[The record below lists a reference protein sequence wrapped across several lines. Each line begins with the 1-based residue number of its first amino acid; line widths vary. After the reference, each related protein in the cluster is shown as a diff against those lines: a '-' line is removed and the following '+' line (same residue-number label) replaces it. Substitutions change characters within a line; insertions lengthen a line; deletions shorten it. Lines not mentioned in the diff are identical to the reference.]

1 MKKKLPQLA
10 KHGLVILG
18 FMLVAVLYFSPV
30 LSNKIIYQS
39 DIAQYIGMSKQHK
52 DFKAETGEESYWT
65 DAAFGGM
72 PTYQLGADYPYHFI
86 KSIDRGLRFLPRP
99 ADYLFLY
106 FIGIY
111 ILFLTLKV
119 DYRLAILGSLAFGFS
134 TYLIII
140 LGVGHNA
147 KAHAIAYFPLV
158 ISGILLLFQKRKILG
173 FITLFLGMSLELV
186 ANHFQMT
193 YYLFLLVLVIG
204 IVYLVDAYKKKEL
217 KQYFSAIG
225 LMLIPV
231 LLAIGVNSTN
241 ILATQEY
248 TEFSTRGDTGLT
260 INPNGSPKASSALSY
275 EYITEYSY
283 GILESFNL
291 FIPRFMGGS
300 SSETLDSTS
309 ESYKELLQLGA
320 SPQQALG
327 FVKNAPTYWGDQT
340 FIGAPAYIGA
350 SLVFLFVLA
359 LFLVNSKTKKWIIGG
374 VILSLVLSWGDNFA
388 FVTKFF
394 INYVPLYDK
403 FRAVSSI
410 QTIIEFVVPVLGVVG
425 LAAFFNSQ
433 KSKKEK
439 EKALY
444 YSAGILG
451 GLALIFILF
460 KNVLFDFS
468 SPRDA
473 HFIQEFGAKFVR
485 ALKIDRQDMLVS
497 DALRSLAIVLVAAG
511 ILWLYLQD
519 KVKKNLVILGLGI
532 LVLVDLIPI
541 NRNYVNEDDFVAQVQ
556 MKEPFQAQAY
566 DLEIMKD
573 QSHYRVLDVSQS
585 RSNSIRAALNSARAS
600 YFHNSIGGYHA
611 AKPGRVQD
619 LFDFDAFKRNQDV
632 LNMLNVKYLIVNAED
647 GVRVQQNESA
657 FGNAW
662 FAEKVNFVKNANES
676 IKSLDT
682 VDLARTAVIESKYK
696 KHISK
701 ENYQPQFGDQ
711 IELTNY
717 TLNELTYEYKLNSKR
732 LAIFSELYYSKGWQ
746 AYLDGEKVDHFAVD
760 YVLRGLEL
768 PEGEHQ
774 ITFKFEPQ
782 VISRGNTITLAS
794 YGIFILLLAGLF
806 FQRKKRTD

>member
-52 DFKAETGEESYWT
+52 DFLKETGEESYWT
-65 DAAFGGM
+65 NAAFGGM
-72 PTYQLGADYPYHFI
+72 PTYQLGTDYPYHFI

-111 ILFLTLKV
+111 ILFLTLKI

-147 KAHAIAYFPLV
+147 KAHAIAYFPVV

-283 GILESFNL
+283 GIIESFNL

-300 SSETLDSTS
+300 SSETLDSSS

-327 FVKNAPTYWGDQT
+327 FVENAPTYWGDQT

-350 SLVFLFVLA
+350 SLIFLFVLA

-410 QTIIEFVVPVLGVVG
+410 QTIIEFIVPVLGVIG
-425 LAAFFNSQ
+425 LAAFFSSQ

-473 HFIQEFGAKFVR
+473 QLIQQLGAKFVR
-485 ALKIDRQDMLVS
+485 ALKIDRQDMLVN

-541 NRNYVNEDDFVAQVQ
+541 NRNYVNDDDFVAQVQ

-573 QSHYRVLDVSQS
+573 QSHYRVFDLSGS
-585 RSNSIRAALNSARAS
+585 PLNSARAS

-611 AKPGRVQD
+611 AKPGRVQN
-619 LFDFDAFKRNQDV
+619 LFDFHIFEGNQAV

-662 FAEKVNFVKNANES
+662 FVEKVNFVKNANDA

-711 IELTNY
+711 IELKNY
-717 TLNELTYEYKLNSKR
+717 TLNELTYDYKLNSKR
-732 LAIFSELYYSKGWQ
+732 LAVFSELYYSKGWQ

>member
-52 DFKAETGEESYWT
+52 DFLKETGEESYWT

-72 PTYQLGADYPYHFI
+72 PTYQLGTDYPYHFI

-111 ILFLTLKV
+111 ILFLTLKI

-147 KAHAIAYFPLV
+147 KAHAIAYFPVV

-300 SSETLDSTS
+300 SSETLDSSS
-309 ESYKELLQLGA
+309 ESYKELIQLGA
-320 SPQQALG
+320 SPTQALG
-327 FVKNAPTYWGDQT
+327 
-340 FIGAPAYIGA
+340 
-350 SLVFLFVLA
+350 
-359 LFLVNSKTKKWIIGG
+359 
-374 VILSLVLSWGDNFA
+374 
-388 FVTKFF
+388 
-394 INYVPLYDK
+394 
-403 FRAVSSI
+403 
-410 QTIIEFVVPVLGVVG
+410 
-425 LAAFFNSQ
+425 
-433 KSKKEK
+433 
-439 EKALY
+439 
-444 YSAGILG
+444 
-451 GLALIFILF
+451 
-460 KNVLFDFS
+460 
-468 SPRDA
+468 
-473 HFIQEFGAKFVR
+473 
-485 ALKIDRQDMLVS
+485 
-497 DALRSLAIVLVAAG
+497 
-511 ILWLYLQD
+511 
-519 KVKKNLVILGLGI
+519 
-532 LVLVDLIPI
+532 
-541 NRNYVNEDDFVAQVQ
+541 
-556 MKEPFQAQAY
+556 
-566 DLEIMKD
+566 
-573 QSHYRVLDVSQS
+573 
-585 RSNSIRAALNSARAS
+585 
-600 YFHNSIGGYHA
+600 
-611 AKPGRVQD
+611 
-619 LFDFDAFKRNQDV
+619 
-632 LNMLNVKYLIVNAED
+632 
-647 GVRVQQNESA
+647 
-657 FGNAW
+657 
-662 FAEKVNFVKNANES
+662 
-676 IKSLDT
+676 
-682 VDLARTAVIESKYK
+682 
-696 KHISK
+696 
-701 ENYQPQFGDQ
+701 
-711 IELTNY
+711 
-717 TLNELTYEYKLNSKR
+717 
-732 LAIFSELYYSKGWQ
+732 
-746 AYLDGEKVDHFAVD
+746 
-760 YVLRGLEL
+760 
-768 PEGEHQ
+768 
-774 ITFKFEPQ
+774 
-782 VISRGNTITLAS
+782 
-794 YGIFILLLAGLF
+794 
-806 FQRKKRTD
+806 

>member
-52 DFKAETGEESYWT
+52 DFLKETGEESYWT

-72 PTYQLGADYPYHFI
+72 PTYQLGTDYPYHFI

-111 ILFLTLKV
+111 ILFLTLKI

-147 KAHAIAYFPLV
+147 KAHAIAYFPVV

-300 SSETLDSTS
+300 SSETLDSSS
-309 ESYKELLQLGA
+309 ESYKELIQLGA
-320 SPQQALG
+320 SPTQALG
-327 FVKNAPTYWGDQT
+327 FVENAPTYWGDQT

-350 SLVFLFVLA
+350 SIIFLFVLA

-410 QTIIEFVVPVLGVVG
+410 QTLIEFVAPVLGVVG
-425 LAAFFNSQ
+425 LAAFFSSQ

-473 HFIQEFGAKFVR
+473 QLIQQLGAKFVR
-485 ALKIDRQDMLVS
+485 ALKIDRQDMLVN

-511 ILWLYLQD
+511 ILWLYLQE

-541 NRNYVNEDDFVAQVQ
+541 NRNYVNDDDFVAQVQ
-556 MKEPFQAQAY
+556 MKQPFQAQPY

-573 QSHYRVLDVSQS
+573 KSHYRVFDLSGS
-585 RSNSIRAALNSARAS
+585 PLNSARAS

-619 LFDFDAFKRNQDV
+619 LFDFHIFEGNQAV
-632 LNMLNVKYLIVNAED
+632 LNMLNVKYLIVNTEE
-647 GVRVQQNESA
+647 GVRIQQNESA

-662 FAEKVNFVKNANES
+662 FAEKVNFVKNANEV

-682 VDLARTAVIESKYK
+682 VDLARTAIVENKYK
-696 KHISK
+696 QQISK
-701 ENYQPQFGDQ
+701 KNYQPQFGDQ
-711 IELTNY
+711 IELTSY

-732 LAIFSELYYSKGWQ
+732 LAIFSELYYPKGWQ

-774 ITFKFEPQ
+774 IIFKFEPQ